1 MARLFPRPLR
11 EVVEKAARPIMRKRG
26 FVESS
31 ILLDWPRI
39 VGSELARHT
48 QPLKIQFPRNASTDA
63 VLTVACTPAFAPE
76 LLQLSPIVLD
86 KLATHLGYRAI
97 ARIAIEQHHTLAPRP
112 AQPQSKTRPEIE
124 EIFSEDPVVNALRR
138 FEKIRNQGDDIPPK
152 RK

>member
-31 ILLDWPRI
+31 ILLDWPHI
-39 VGSELARHT
+39 VGTTLACQT
-48 QPLKIQFPRNASTDA
+48 QPLKLQFPRHSSTDA

-112 AQPQSKTRPEIE
+112 TPPQAKPQPVTE

-138 FEKIRNQGDDIPPK
+138 FEKIRNQEGDIPTK